1 MSAHDVAHENRTHSR
16 VVPKLYWRILSPSV
30 RESSMNWLF
39 LSIAILSE
47 VLATSS
53 LKACESFTRFWPSLL
68 VVSGY
73 ASAIYFLS
81 LTLRAI
87 PMGIA
92 YAIWSGVGVI
102 LISLIAWIVYGQ
114 RLDSAAIVGIC
125 LIVAGVAVLNL
136 FSKTVMP
143 A

>member
-1 MSAHDVAHENRTHSR
+1 MPRALG
-16 VVPKLYWRILSPSV
+16 VVPKLYWRILLPSV
-30 RESSMNWLF
+30 RESSMNWIF

-53 LKACESFTRFWPSLL
+53 LRACESFTKFWPSVL

-73 ASAIYFLS
+73 ASAFYFLS
-81 LTLRAI
+81 LTLRTI
-87 PMGIA
+87 PMGVA

-114 RLDSAAIVGIC
+114 RLDSAAIAGIC

-136 FSKTVMP
+136 FSKTVMST
-143 A
+143 

>member
-1 MSAHDVAHENRTHSR
+1 
-16 VVPKLYWRILSPSV
+16 
-30 RESSMNWLF
+30 MNWFFLF
-39 LSIAILSE
+39 IAILSE

-53 LKACESFTRFWPSLL
+53 LKACESFTKFWPSVL

-73 ASAIYFLS
+73 ASAFYFLS
-81 LTLRAI
+81 LTLRTI

-114 RLDSAAIVGIC
+114 RLDYAAIVGIC
-125 LIVAGVAVLNL
+125 FIVVGVAVLNL